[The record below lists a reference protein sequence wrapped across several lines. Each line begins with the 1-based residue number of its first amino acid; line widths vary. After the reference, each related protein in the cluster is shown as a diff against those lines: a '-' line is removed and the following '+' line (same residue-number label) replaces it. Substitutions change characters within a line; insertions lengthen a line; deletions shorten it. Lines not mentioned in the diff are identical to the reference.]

1 MRISDWSSDVC
12 SSDLHRSPPQQ
23 RSASAAGICRF
34 LRRNAP
40 SILSSRKRGGI
51 CSFSFSPSH
60 SCRSVKGSGTPQ
72 YPPALSSFVA
82 LSSPAGTERSEEHTS
97 ELQSLMRISYAVFCL
112 KKQKQT
118 KLHLTDAD
126 KCTKQN
132 TPLTYI

>member
-72 YPPALSSFVA
+72 YPPALSSFVD
-82 LSSPAGTERSEEHTS
+82 LSSPDGTEGGKSRSEEQSS
-97 ELQSLMRISYAVFCL
+97 ELPPPISNYYDVFCL
-112 KKQKQT
+112 KK
-118 KLHLTDAD
+118 
-126 KCTKQN
+126 N
-132 TPLTYI
+132 N

>member
-82 LSSPAGTERSEEHTS
+82 LSSPAGTEGGKFAD
-97 ELQSLMRISYAVFCL
+97 LMGNFGRWRNSDEGRGGKDVVSTGNIGWWP
-112 KKQKQT
+112 
-118 KLHLTDAD
+118 D
-126 KCTKQN
+126 
-132 TPLTYI
+132 TYN